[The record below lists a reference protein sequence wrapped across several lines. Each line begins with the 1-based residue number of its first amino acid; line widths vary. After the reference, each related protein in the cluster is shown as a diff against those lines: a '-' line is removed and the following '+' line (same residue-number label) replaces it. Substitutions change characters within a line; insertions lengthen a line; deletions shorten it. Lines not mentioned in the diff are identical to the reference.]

1 MCLCY
6 SSTSKGFYEYS
17 LLDGGVDV

>member
-6 SSTSKGFYEYS
+6 SSTSKGFYEYP